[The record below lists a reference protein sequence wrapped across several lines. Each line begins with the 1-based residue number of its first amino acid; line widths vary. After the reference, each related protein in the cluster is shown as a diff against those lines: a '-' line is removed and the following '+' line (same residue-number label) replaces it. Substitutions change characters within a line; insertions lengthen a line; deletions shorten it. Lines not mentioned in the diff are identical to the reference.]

1 MARGR
6 IVAESVFISKFNTL
20 QEPVM
25 TDFREGLDEGVDPYG
40 AGLEM
45 AFERLDRAGLTYER
59 DRILPTMAPVLNR
72 ARRILETTGAPRYVV
87 IFAIDLVAYGSAI
100 RALNGNRQLTTSG
113 IFEIFRTI
121 RMIFDGADVFDD

>member
-1 MARGR
+1 
-6 IVAESVFISKFNTL
+6 
-20 QEPVM
+20 M